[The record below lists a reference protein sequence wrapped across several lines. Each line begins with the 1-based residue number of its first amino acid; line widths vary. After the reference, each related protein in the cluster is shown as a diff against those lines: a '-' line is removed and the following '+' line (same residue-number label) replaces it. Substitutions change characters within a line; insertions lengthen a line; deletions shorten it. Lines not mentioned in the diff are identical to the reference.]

1 MLHYRSVCLFAL
13 TLLVGCRGWHLEQ
26 ADAETARLLA
36 EASPHALAHPR
47 EQLVARQSLQADTLA
62 VGRVALDSLLVDL
75 DAALHLAFEHNRDL
89 LDRRESLASSGL
101 SLASAQFAVGP
112 QWAATL
118 GYRWADGEN
127 ESESNTSSFDAS
139 VSQLLPTGGTLTLRS
154 GLDASWPELASE
166 RSYGTEVG
174 IELSQP
180 LLRGFGY
187 EVSHENHTQA
197 ERNLIYAVR
206 DFELFRQQL
215 SIDIVGAYYELVSQR
230 QTLNNQEENLLQ
242 ARFDRKKAEAL
253 LQVDRNNDEQVFRAR
268 RREVQAEADLID
280 ARAAYQRALD
290 NLKIQ
295 LGLPIET
302 WLEIVPNTP
311 PFEPLVVAADRAV
324 KIARQFRLDI
334 RTSAERIV
342 DAERSL
348 RIAENALQP
357 DIGLSL
363 SYGLSGSDHDFLG
376 ADPEDWSLS
385 AGLDVGLPLQR
396 TDERIALRRAEF
408 SLNQAKRDLQLSL
421 DRLDF
426 AVRDQLRRLSST
438 EQQVALQIELIAH
451 ELRAV
456 TVTEIRY
463 ASGDLDNRDLLE
475 ARQGLIDAENRLID
489 LKANHVGQRLDL
501 LRILGLL
508 IVDEEGQFQ

>member
-1 MLHYRSVCLFAL
+1 MPVRAPILLLSLAL
-13 TLLVGCRGWHLEQ
+13 LAGCRSWQLEQ

-36 EASPHALAHPR
+36 EASPQALARPR
-47 EQLVARQSLQADTLA
+47 EQLAAREALRADTTRLA
-62 VGRVALDSLLVDL
+62 RVAQDSLLVDL
-75 DAALHLAFEHNRDL
+75 DGALQLAFEHNREL

-127 ESESNTSSFDAS
+127 ANESNTGSIDAS

-154 GLDASWPELASE
+154 GLDASWPELNRE
-166 RSYGTEVG
+166 RSYDTDVAV
-174 IELSQP
+174 ELSQP

-187 EVSHENHTQA
+187 EVSHESLTRA
-197 ERNLIYAVR
+197 ERELVYALR
-206 DFELFRQQL
+206 DFELFRQRL
-215 SIDIVGAYYELVSQR
+215 SIDIVGAYYDLVSQR

-268 RREVQAEADLID
+268 RREVQAEADLIN

-302 WLEIVPNTP
+302 WLDIVPNTP
-311 PFEPLVVAADRAV
+311 PFEPLAVDADQAV
-324 KIARQFRLDI
+324 ELAREFRLDI
-334 RTSAERIV
+334 RTAAGRIV
-342 DAERSL
+342 DAERGL
-348 RIAENALQP
+348 RIAENSLQP
-357 DIGLSL
+357 DIDLSL

-376 ADPEDWSLS
+376 AEPEDWSLS
-385 AGLDVGLPLQR
+385 AGLDIGLPLQR
-396 TDERIALRRAEF
+396 TDERIALKRAVFALQQARRNLE
-408 SLNQAKRDLQLSL
+408 LEL

-438 EQQVALQIELIAH
+438 EQQVALQVELIAH

-489 LKANHVGQRLDL
+489 LKASHVSQRLDL

-508 IVDEEGQFQ
+508 IVDEEGQFR